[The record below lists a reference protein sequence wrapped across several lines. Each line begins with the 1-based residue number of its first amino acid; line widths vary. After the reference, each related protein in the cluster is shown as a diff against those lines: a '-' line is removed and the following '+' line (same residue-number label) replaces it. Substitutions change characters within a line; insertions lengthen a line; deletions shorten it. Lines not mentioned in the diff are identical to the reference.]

1 LQQSQ
6 FDLATVPD
14 QITVLL
20 GLTNELFDL
29 VPLERM
35 PEAEKA
41 VRVGASQIPDG
52 IRKRM
57 ISGEKLS
64 REDCNVIVDVA
75 GAALVPF
82 QEKK

>member
-1 LQQSQ
+1 M
-6 FDLATVPD
+6 PD

-35 PEAEKA
+35 AEAEKA
-41 VRVGASQIPDG
+41 VRAAAAQIPDG

-64 REDCNVIVDVA
+64 REDCNAIVDVA